1 MSDRLLPHPQHWNDP
16 ASSLTELD
24 PTSGNDRGEQESV
37 LKVLLDVLGLIR
49 RNWKVV
55 LATTIASLALLIV
68 QRRFDHPIY
77 RATAVVRYEDKVRG
91 LSSGLAGGAA
101 RQVGGPV
108 TDPLL
113 TQIQVLQSRTVARG
127 VVEREG
133 LRLHADPPGLP
144 EGWLRNV
151 SIPDPALQAAIA
163 LSLGRDSVTA
173 RSGTAVATAK
183 YGEPLRIAGAQFTVA
198 LPPAVETV
206 ALTVMPTDRAVDGLL
221 AALRGRARERTD
233 VIDISYESP
242 SATNA
247 QAVANTAAQVFQEM
261 NARTAKQESERRRLF
276 IADQLRRTQTLLS
289 EAQRAHNA
297 FRTSEQVYSSKDK
310 FKEQQTDLSGIE
322 LRRRELQADRSINQ
336 GLLDALNDPARGGSS
351 RERLS
356 ALVSAPGVEPTSVV
370 SQLYGQLTRL
380 QNAHDSLTTG
390 PWSASKDNPDVKRLD
405 VMIASTEANI
415 AGAMRGQIAGIDARI
430 AALDE
435 LRRRSA
441 GQMATLPTTEA
452 AEAGLLAQVETFR
465 KEAERLREELQSA
478 QIEEAAEAGQIVI
491 MDLATLPI
499 APIGSGHL
507 PRVAFAIVIGLAFGT
522 LFAYVLENY
531 TSVVRRR
538 EEVERLSMAPTLSV
552 VPPFA
557 RTNGRGNRLLTW
569 IHPSVNGNN
578 RLLAWM
584 NPSGQAV
591 RAARRNGSQS
601 TRDLVTMVDARS
613 YAAES
618 FRTLRTNLLFS
629 STTQAMRE
637 VIVTS
642 AGPSD
647 GKSTTAANL
656 AVAFAQQGHRVLLVD
671 CDLRRPHLH
680 EVFGFPVIPGL
691 TNALMGGM
699 QPATL
704 VHETATENL
713 SVLTGGNT
721 PPNPAELLGG
731 PRMRELLDAMRQ
743 SYDLVILDTP
753 PVLIASD
760 AAILSRHAG
769 VTLLVVRAGATH
781 TAALRDAIQ
790 QLANVGT
797 RVIGTVLNDPDGEVA
812 RFSSE
817 YAAYNTEYERYGVEP
832 ANS

>member
-1 MSDRLLPHPQHWNDP
+1 MSDRLLPQRWSDP
-16 ASSLTELD
+16 ADSLTEVD
-24 PTSGNDRGEQESV
+24 AMSGNGRGDQESV

-55 LATTIASLALLIV
+55 LAATVASLALMLLH
-68 QRRFDHPIY
+68 RRYDSPIY
-77 RATAVVRYEDKVRG
+77 RATAVVRFEDKVRG
-91 LSSGLAGGAA
+91 LSNGLAGGAG
-101 RQVGGPV
+101 RQAAGPV

-133 LRLHADPPGLP
+133 LRLFADPPGLP
-144 EGWLRNV
+144 QGWIRNV
-151 SIPDPALQAAIA
+151 SIPDPMLQAGIA

-173 RSGTAVATAK
+173 RSGVAVVTAK
-183 YGEPLRIAGAQFTVA
+183 YGEPLRIGGTEFTVA
-198 LPPAVETV
+198 SQPGVEKV
-206 ALTVMPTDRAVDGLL
+206 ALSVLPTDRAVDALL
-221 AALRGRARERTD
+221 ASLRGRARERTD

-242 SATNA
+242 SPTQA
-247 QAVANTAAQVFQEM
+247 QAVANTAAQVFQAM
-261 NARTAKQESERRRLF
+261 NARTAKQESERRRVF
-276 IADQLRRTQTLLS
+276 IADQLSRTQALLS
-289 EAQRAHNA
+289 EAQRAHNG
-297 FRTSEQVYSSKDK
+297 FRTSQQVYSSKEK
-310 FKEQQTDLSGIE
+310 FKEQQTDLTGIE
-322 LRRRELQADRSINQ
+322 LRRRELQADRGINQ
-336 GLLDALNDPARGGSS
+336 GLLDALNDPRRGGTS

-356 ALVSAPGVEPTSVV
+356 ALVSAPGIEPHSVV
-370 SQLYGQLTRL
+370 AQLYEQLTKL
-380 QNAHDSLTTG
+380 QNARDSLTTG

-415 AGAMRGQIAGIDARI
+415 AASMRGQIAGIDARI

-435 LRRRSA
+435 LQRRSA
-441 GQMATLPTTEA
+441 GQMAALPTQEA
-452 AEAGLLAQVETFR
+452 TEAGLLGQVETFR
-465 KEAERLREELQSA
+465 KEAELLREHYQSA
-478 QIEEAAEAGQIVI
+478 QIEEAAEGGQIVI
-491 MDLATLPI
+491 MDLATLPVV
-499 APIGSGHL
+499 PIGSGHL
-507 PRVAFAIVIGLAFGT
+507 PRLVFAVVIGLAFGT
-522 LFAYVLENY
+522 LLAYVLENY

-538 EEVERLSMAPTLSV
+538 EEVERLSMAPTLGV

-557 RTNGRGNRLLTW
+557 RTNGRGNRMLTW
-569 IHPSVNGNN
+569 LYPVNGGN

-584 NPSGQAV
+584 NPTAHAMKV
-591 RAARRNGSQS
+591 ARRNGGSQS
-601 TRDLVTMVDARS
+601 TRDLITMVDTRS

-629 STTQAMRE
+629 SAPSMRE

-642 AGPSD
+642 AGPSE

-656 AVAFAQQGHRVLLVD
+656 AVAFAQQGQRVLLVD
-671 CDLRRPHLH
+671 CDLRRPHVH
-680 EVFGFPVIPGL
+680 EVFGYPVVPGL

-699 QPATL
+699 PPATL
-704 VHETATENL
+704 VHETTTENL
-713 SVLTGGNT
+713 SVLTGGSI

-731 PRMRELLDAMRQ
+731 SRMRELLDAMAQ

-769 VTLLVVRAGATH
+769 VTLLVVRAGATQ

-797 RVIGTVLNDPDGEVA
+797 RVVGTVLNDPDGEVA
-812 RFSSE
+812 KFSSQ
-817 YAAYNTEYERYGVEP
+817 YAAYNSEYDRYGVEP
-832 ANS
+832 PQS